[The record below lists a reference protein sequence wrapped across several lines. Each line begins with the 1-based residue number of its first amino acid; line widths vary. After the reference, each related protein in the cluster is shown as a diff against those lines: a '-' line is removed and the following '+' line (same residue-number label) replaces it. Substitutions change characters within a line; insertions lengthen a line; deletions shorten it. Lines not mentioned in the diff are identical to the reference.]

1 MEEIST
7 DGGSGAFPLL
17 AIDDTVRMNDTIT
30 LTGFVAT
37 PPHQRGM
44 SGNSPVIS
52 FRLLSSQS
60 HFDRAKNIW
69 IDDDPNWYT
78 VSAFRQLA
86 VNVLKSVGKG
96 DHVIVTGRLRIHDWE
111 ASGRSGTNIDL
122 NADAIGHD
130 LCFGQTSYTRVAG
143 TTAARQDWGEGSGT
157 GDGQSAGNPMVESPA
172 AAEEPDD
179 LLPETERVPATAQ
192 SDELAVPF

>member
-1 MEEIST
+1 
-7 DGGSGAFPLL
+7 
-17 AIDDTVRMNDTIT
+17 MNDTIT
-30 LTGFVAT
+30 LTGFVAR

-60 HFDRAKNIW
+60 HFDRAKSIW

-86 VNVLKSVGKG
+86 LNVLKSVGKG
-96 DHVIVTGRLRIHDWE
+96 DRVIVTGRLRIHDWE

-130 LCFGQTSYTRVAG
+130 LCFRQTVIHSRRREHCDHAG
-143 TTAARQDWGEGSGT
+143 LGRGIRHGKPAVGR
-157 GDGQSAGNPMVESPA
+157 QSAGGESRCRGG
-172 AAEEPDD
+172 
-179 LLPETERVPATAQ
+179 PE
-192 SDELAVPF
+192 